1 RSNALPLSSSPQS
14 PQGWFIKQAGHYLT
28 IGNNVDAKDDHGDD
42 DEGTIGQRSDGGLNG
57 DFSGGAF
64 VYHNYYS
71 QNGPYAAEPPL
82 GVASPERL
90 AGAAP
95 DLNPA
100 VLNLFYVTNWY
111 HDFLYHLGFTEAAGN
126 FQKSNFNRGGAEND
140 YLFADA
146 QDGSGTD
153 NANFGTPPDGSNPR
167 MQMFLFTSPTRD
179 GDFDADV
186 IIHEYTHGLSN
197 RLVGGPNNTD
207 CLGIGLVGES
217 GGMGEGW
224 GDWYAATITDEP

>member
-1 RSNALPLSSSPQS
+1 
-14 PQGWFIKQAGHYLT
+14 
-28 IGNNVDAKDDHGDD
+28 
-42 DEGTIGQRSDGGLNG
+42 
-57 DFSGGAF
+57 
-64 VYHNYYS
+64 
-71 QNGPYAAEPPL
+71 
-82 GVASPERL
+82 
-90 AGAAP
+90 
-95 DLNPA
+95 
-100 VLNLFYVTNWY
+100 WY

-167 MQMFLFTSPTRD
+167 MQMFLFSSPTRD

-197 RLVGGPNNTD
+197 RLPRGRTHTHPPGHRARGGER
-207 CLGIGLVGES
+207 G
-217 GGMGEGW
+217 
-224 GDWYAATITDEP
+224 